1 MLAELEFPNEADII
15 LDSILFSIINY
26 SERLEVFE
34 KNELIVVKLFLE
46 YCLKQCPIDEFEP
59 RVTDGV
65 KVINCKLA
73 QANGGSTL

>member
-1 MLAELEFPNEADII
+1 MIWRLFNED
-15 LDSILFSIINY
+15 
-26 SERLEVFE
+26 EKQVWRCVWKVLEVFE